1 MVSQQQA
8 SALGKIILAFQ
19 NVTSQFNRLGKKA
32 FLDIKNRRISPEY
45 KNASNP
51 QLQSDISNVSRI
63 AYYFAIQNLVFY
75 TLQSALFMAMFGD
88 DEDDKQL
95 LRDKERVINGS
106 IDSVLRGTGVWGAV
120 IATLKNMAIKRFE
133 NEGKDW
139 RANEYSV
146 MAEALQVSPPLGS
159 RVRKM
164 VKAERDLIWDKDI
177 IKDMETFDIEN
188 PLWPAVTNYIE
199 GTTNAPVNR
208 TYNLTLQAKDGLDNQ
223 FSALQRVLRLGG
235 WSRWNVR
242 IEDVKRSKKKQKFS
256 TKKKNEVKKLVN
268 PRKETKRKSLLK
280 K

>member
-1 MVSQQQA
+1 
-8 SALGKIILAFQ
+8 
-19 NVTSQFNRLGKKA
+19 
-32 FLDIKNRRISPEY
+32 
-45 KNASNP
+45 
-51 QLQSDISNVSRI
+51 
-63 AYYFAIQNLVFY
+63 
-75 TLQSALFMAMFGD
+75 MAMFGD

-242 IEDVKRSKKKQKFS
+242 IEDVKKSKKKQKFS

-268 PRKETKRKSLLK
+268 PRKPTKRKSLLK